1 MEKNIYMFDELCPYI
16 REAGLQKG
24 DSWKSNNR
32 KIYDHQF
39 LYCFTGTGYIIID
52 GNYYE
57 VPQGTLII
65 IPPNTPHSF
74 WVDEVIPTE
83 LYWIHCDL
91 FYLADRE
98 CIFDFYNDMNLYI
111 NLFGNTPLIKEHI
124 RENPIFESGYIL
136 PHILK
141 VKDKELTEFIFRN
154 IYQSYLK
161 QHPQWQMRTKILFL
175 ELLEMII
182 NETFSTEKQVSPNK
196 QYIVGQIKTFI
207 ANNYYRKIQVQEICA
222 VTGLNV
228 DYTSRIFKQ
237 VTGMKITEYLNKYR
251 ISKAKTLMIEKDLK
265 IEEIAYMVGFNN
277 ENYFSSIVRKFEGQ
291 TPGGLRS
298 KLLEIVQKS

>member
-1 MEKNIYMFDELCPYI
+1 MRKKQYVFDEICPYI

-39 LYCFTGTGYIIID
+39 LYCFTGISYIVID
-52 GNYYE
+52 SEYYE
-57 VPQGTLII
+57 VPQGTLVI

-74 WVDEVIPTE
+74 WVDELVPTE

-91 FYLADRE
+91 FYLEDRE
-98 CIFDFYNDMNLYI
+98 CIFNFYNDMNLYI

-124 RENPIFESGYIL
+124 RDNPVFEENYIL

-141 VKDKELTEFIFRN
+141 VKDQELTEFIFRN

-161 QHPQWQMRTKILFL
+161 QQPQWQMRCKILFL
-175 ELLEMII
+175 ELLENII
-182 NETFSTEKQVSPNK
+182 NETFSTENPISPNK
-196 QYIVGQIKTFI
+196 QYIVGQLKNFI

-228 DYTSRIFKQ
+228 DYTSRVFKQ

-291 TPGGLRS
+291 TPGVLRS
-298 KLLEIVQKS
+298 KLLETVQKS